1 MGIRGRPKIT
11 FDISSATW
19 ANRILAGR
27 KPKME
32 GGRPIE
38 GTTLCR
44 ETETKAPLRVIA
56 AKADA
61 YQEQAAGEGRKLKR
75 NRAIELAIGD
85 TCRRMFSAR
94 LRYLRTKEKNLREK
108 MRAAKAAGDTLGKAA
123 LTEKIQVTKAELE
136 KFECALNWNAWTA
149 DTITIQTVIAL
160 DRAYRRRVRA
170 RLEEGRRER
179 EQRGKQADE
188 L

>member
-1 MGIRGRPKIT
+1 MGTRGRPKIT

-27 KPKME
+27 KLKID

-38 GTTLCR
+38 GITLCR

-75 NRAIELAIGD
+75 NEAIKLAIGD
-85 TCRRMFSAR
+85 TCRRMISAR
-94 LRYLRTKEKNLREK
+94 IRYLRTKENNLHEK
-108 MRAAKAAGDTLGKAA
+108 LRAAEVAGDTLGKVA
-123 LTEKIQVTKAELE
+123 LTENIQVTKAELE
-136 KFECALNWNAWTA
+136 KFEHARNRNAWTA
-149 DTITIQTVIAL
+149 DATTAQTVVDL
-160 DRAYRRRVRA
+160 DRAYRRRER
-170 RLEEGRRER
+170 ERRE
-179 EQRGKQADE
+179 KQPDE